1 MVVRDRFSDRA
12 PRQVYTLFRIFQAI
26 VLLMIL
32 LDSYALQSHAFQE
45 LRESRIQ
52 EAAAMSSESSAVPTN
67 FIRNIIINDLETGK
81 HDTVVTRFPP
91 EPNGHLHIGHAKS
104 ICLNFGIADEFGGK
118 TNLRFDDTNP
128 LKENEDFMNAIME
141 DVRWLGFEWDNLLHA
156 SDYFE
161 DLYGFAVHLIKTGK
175 AYVEE
180 LSAEEILEYRGDWM
194 NNEPGRESPWR
205 DRPVEESLEL
215 FERMKNGEF
224 EDGKYVLRAKID
236 MASPDR
242 FMRDPVMYRIR
253 NASHHRTGDTW
264 HIYPMYDWAHGI
276 SDAIEGITHS
286 LCTLEFEEHRP
297 LYEWFLENIPAPS
310 MPRQIE
316 FARGNL
322 DYTVMSKRRLREL
335 VEEGHVTG
343 WDDPRLPTLAGLR
356 RRGFTPESIRAF
368 WSDMGVSKS
377 NSIIPM
383 GVLENYVRNDLNVR
397 APRTMAVLDPLKVVL
412 TNFPAGETEWLEA
425 AVHPQ
430 DESMGTRQ
438 VPVTREIWIE
448 RGDFMEDPPRK
459 FFRLKPGGEVRL
471 RNAFIVR
478 CTDVIKDAAGEIVE
492 LHCELD
498 PETRSGMP
506 GASRKVK
513 GTIHWVSA
521 EHGVPVEVRLCDR
534 LFTVPNPLGEKGRDF
549 REFINPHSMDVM
561 KRVIVEPGVAEGG
574 PGDFYQFER
583 TGYFCHDAVDSKP
596 GRPVLNRIVTLR
608 DSWARI
614 EKELAQQKK

>member
-1 MVVRDRFSDRA
+1 
-12 PRQVYTLFRIFQAI
+12 
-26 VLLMIL
+26 
-32 LDSYALQSHAFQE
+32 
-45 LRESRIQ
+45 
-52 EAAAMSSESSAVPTN
+52 MSSEPAVVPTN
-67 FIRNIIINDLETGK
+67 FIRNIIIDDLESGK
-81 HDTVVTRFPP
+81 HQQIITRFPP

-104 ICLNFGIADEFGGK
+104 ICLNFGLADEFGGK

-128 LKENEDFMNAIME
+128 LKENEDFMNAIMD
-141 DVRWLGFEWDNLLHA
+141 DVHWLGFEWDNLFHA
-156 SDYFE
+156 SDYFQQ
-161 DLYGFAVHLIKTGK
+161 LYDYAVHLIKTDK

-194 NNEPGRESPWR
+194 NNEPGRNSPWR
-205 DRPVEESLEL
+205 DRPMAESLDL

-286 LCTLEFEEHRP
+286 ICTLEFEEHRP
-297 LYEWFLENIPAPS
+297 LYEWFLENIPSPGN
-310 MPRQIE
+310 PRQIE

-322 DYTVMSKRRLREL
+322 DFTVMSKRRLREL
-335 VEEGHVTG
+335 VEEGHVNG

-356 RRGFTPESIRAF
+356 RRGFTPEAIRAF
-368 WSDMGVSKS
+368 WKDMGVSKS
-377 NSIIPM
+377 NSIISM

-412 TNFPAGETEWLEA
+412 TNFPEGETEWLDA
-425 AVHPQ
+425 AVYPQ
-430 DESMGTRQ
+430 NEEMGTRK
-438 VPVTREIWIE
+438 VAMTREIWIE
-448 RGDFMEDPPRK
+448 RGDFMEEPPRK

-471 RNAFIVR
+471 RNAFIVK
-478 CTDVIKDAAGEIVE
+478 CTDVIKNEAGDVVE

-521 EHGVPVEVRLCDR
+521 EHGVAVEARLCDR
-534 LFTVPNPLGEKGRDF
+534 LFTVPNPLGEKDHDY
-549 REFINPHSMDVM
+549 REFINEHSMDVLEN
-561 KRVIVEPGVAEGG
+561 VIVEPAVAEGK
-574 PGDFYQFER
+574 PGDYYQFER
-583 TGYFCHDAVDSKP
+583 TGYFCHDLEDSKP

-614 EKELAQQKK
+614 EKELAQKKK

>member
-1 MVVRDRFSDRA
+1 
-12 PRQVYTLFRIFQAI
+12 
-26 VLLMIL
+26 
-32 LDSYALQSHAFQE
+32 
-45 LRESRIQ
+45 
-52 EAAAMSSESSAVPTN
+52 MSSDAPAVPTN
-67 FIRNIIINDLETGK
+67 FIRNIVIEDLESGK
-81 HDTVVTRFPP
+81 HQEIVTRFPP

-104 ICLNFGIADEFGGK
+104 ICLNFGIADEFGGR

-128 LKENEDFMNAIME
+128 LKENEDFMNAIMD
-141 DVRWLGFEWDNLLHA
+141 DVRWLGFEWDNLFHA
-156 SDYFE
+156 SDYFGQ
-161 DLYGFAVHLIKTGK
+161 LYDFAVHLIRTQK

-180 LSAEEILEYRGDWM
+180 LSADEMLDYRGDWM

-205 DRPVEESLEL
+205 NRPVEESLDL

-236 MASPDR
+236 MNSPDR

-253 NASHHRTGDTW
+253 NARHHRTGDEW

-297 LYEWFLENIPAPS
+297 LYEWFLENIPSPS

-316 FARGNL
+316 FSRGNL

-335 VEEGHVTG
+335 VEEGHVKG

-356 RRGFTPESIRAF
+356 RRGFTPEAIRAF
-368 WSDMGVSKS
+368 WSDLGVSKS
-377 NSIIPM
+377 NSIISM

-397 APRTMAVLDPLKVVL
+397 APRTMAVMDPLKVVL
-412 TNFPAGETEWLEA
+412 TNLPEGETEWLEA
-425 AVHPQ
+425 PLHPQ
-430 DESMGTRQ
+430 NEEMGTRR
-438 VPVTREIWIE
+438 VALTREIWIE
-448 RGDFMEDPPRK
+448 RSDFMEDPPRK

-471 RNAFIVR
+471 RNAFIVK
-478 CTDVIKDAAGEIVE
+478 CTNVIKDGSGNVAE
-492 LHCELD
+492 LHCEFD
-498 PETRSGMP
+498 PDTRSGMP

-513 GTIHWVSA
+513 GTIHWVSV

-534 LFTVPNPLGEKGRDF
+534 LFTVPNPLGEKDRDF
-549 REFINPHSMDVM
+549 REFLNPHSMDVM
-561 KRVIVEPGVAEGG
+561 EHVIVEPEVAEGG

-583 TGYFCHDAVDSKP
+583 TGYFCHDLVDSKP

-614 EKELAQQKK
+614 EKEMAQRRK

>member
-1 MVVRDRFSDRA
+1 
-12 PRQVYTLFRIFQAI
+12 
-26 VLLMIL
+26 
-32 LDSYALQSHAFQE
+32 
-45 LRESRIQ
+45 
-52 EAAAMSSESSAVPTN
+52 MSSEPAVVPTN
-67 FIRNIIINDLETGK
+67 FIRNIIIDDLESGK
-81 HDTVVTRFPP
+81 HQQIITRFPP

-104 ICLNFGIADEFGGK
+104 ICLNFGLAEEFGGK

-128 LKENEDFMNAIME
+128 LKENEDFMNAIMD
-141 DVRWLGFEWDNLLHA
+141 DVHWLGFEWDNLFHA
-156 SDYFE
+156 SDYFQQ
-161 DLYGFAVHLIKTGK
+161 LYDYAVHLIKTDK

-194 NNEPGRESPWR
+194 NNEPGRNSPWR
-205 DRPVEESLEL
+205 DRPMAESLDL

-286 LCTLEFEEHRP
+286 ICTLEFEEHRP
-297 LYEWFLENIPAPS
+297 LYEWFLENIPSPGN
-310 MPRQIE
+310 PRQIE

-322 DYTVMSKRRLREL
+322 DFTVMSKRRLREL
-335 VEEGHVTG
+335 VEEGHVNG

-356 RRGFTPESIRAF
+356 RRGFTPEAIRAF
-368 WSDMGVSKS
+368 WKDMGVSKS
-377 NSIIPM
+377 NSIISM
-383 GVLENYVRNDLNVR
+383 GVLENYVRYDLNVR
-397 APRTMAVLDPLKVVL
+397 APRSMAVLDPLKVVL
-412 TNFPAGETEWLEA
+412 TNFPEGETEWLDA

-430 DESMGTRQ
+430 DEEMGTRK
-438 VPVTREIWIE
+438 VAMTREIWIE
-448 RGDFMEDPPRK
+448 RGDFMEEPPRK

-471 RNAFIVR
+471 RNAFIVK
-478 CTDVIKDAAGEIVE
+478 CTDVIKNEAGDVVE

-521 EHGVPVEVRLCDR
+521 EHGVAVEARLCDR
-534 LFTVPNPLGEKGRDF
+534 LFTVPNPLGEKDHDY
-549 REFINPHSMDVM
+549 REFINEHSMDVL
-561 KRVIVEPGVAEGG
+561 KNVIVEPAVAEGK

-583 TGYFCHDAVDSKP
+583 TGYFCHDLEDSKP
-596 GRPVLNRIVTLR
+596 GKPVLNRIVTLR

-614 EKELAQQKK
+614 EKELAQKKK